1 MRILPWLRKLS
12 YPSVLYKYAF
22 MHTHANAHVRER
34 AHTHT
39 QTTESEFRN
48 YDWNDSCWI
57 GVIHLLYQ
65 HSSDWSSTS
74 ISRLPLQLVVC
85 STLLYLVQTRLYTQK
100 TTNQKNANT
109 CWRNIGWA
117 SNITKLLSSGE
128 DFSAMNIAVVVS
140 AQQQAIRLYKE

>member
-1 MRILPWLRKLS
+1 MTLVELGSFIYCTNIPLTGAQL
-12 YPSVLYKYAF
+12 PSV
-22 MHTHANAHVRER
+22 
-34 AHTHT
+34 
-39 QTTESEFRN
+39 
-48 YDWNDSCWI
+48 
-57 GVIHLLYQ
+57 
-65 HSSDWSSTS
+65 
-74 ISRLPLQLVVC
+74 PLQLVVC
-85 STLLYLVQTRLYTQK
+85 STLLYLVQTRLYTHK